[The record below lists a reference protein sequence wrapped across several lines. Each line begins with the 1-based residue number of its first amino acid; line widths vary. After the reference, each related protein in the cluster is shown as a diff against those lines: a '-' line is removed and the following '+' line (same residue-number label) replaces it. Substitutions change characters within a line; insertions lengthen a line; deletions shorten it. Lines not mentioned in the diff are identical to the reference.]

1 MGFCCGGSTSVP
13 KRDDD
18 RQPEIRNPWAWN
30 VGFSI
35 FSWDLA
41 ANKDTDNSTRGT
53 HYDALD
59 ITAGG
64 TLSGI
69 FSSLPQV
76 VHSSGT
82 RYDQNIL
89 NPGSGYGFTI
99 NGSSLTWSA
108 VPEASNALITG
119 LLGAGIFRRRRK

>member
-18 RQPEIRNPWAWN
+18 GQPEIRNPWGWN

-35 FSWDLA
+35 FSWDL
-41 ANKDTDNSTRGT
+41 GT

-64 TLSGI
+64 TLFGA
-69 FSSLPQV
+69 FPNSLLQV
-76 VHSSGT
+76 VNSSGT
-82 RYDQNIL
+82 SYDQNIL
-89 NPGSGYGFTI
+89 NPGSSYGFTI

-108 VPEASNALITG
+108 VPEASNALG
-119 LLGAGIFRRRRK
+119 